1 LEPFRQEL
9 SKLGWIEGKNI
20 TIEYRHAEGTLSAPK
35 HLSKRSNTG
44 SNLPSSGL
52 MIMRRTDRLNSDNGR
67 LISKP
72 NPV

>member
-1 LEPFRQEL
+1 MTGSKSLRIVGVA
-9 SKLGWIEGKNI
+9 SKLGSMIEVKRIPGRYFE
-20 TIEYRHAEGTLSAPK
+20 TSEQAEQ
-35 HLSKRSNTG
+35 HG

-72 NPV
+72 NQV